1 MYAPLS
7 AVRKPRRLRSCLV
20 SELLAIE
27 RQTQSKYTTNI
38 NSIQKNSA
46 GLLYVVSAPSAVCF
60 TYYNRGS
67 PLKTFLEAL
76 NDRVSSPSPCHL
88 LYIWTQ
94 TKSKSDAWSTF
105 LLLYKLT
112 GSWSM
117 SALSSRHSKYST
129 TATCLDAGSLL
140 SGNLENIGNVSSVL
154 PLYICSNQR
163 RACWCLLLCSQ
174 FFHNAQLQLLY
185 SASSSFLF
193 LKSFEFSY
201 SVAFQVRNGKRPY
214 FGSGLALLQDFR
226 V

>member
-1 MYAPLS
+1 MLRSHGLSLLICFKWNIKYKVYAPLS
-7 AVRKPRRLRSCLV
+7 AVRKPRKLRSCLV

-129 TATCLDAGSLL
+129 TATCLDPGSLL
-140 SGNLENIGNVSSVL
+140 SGNLKNV
-154 PLYICSNQR
+154 
-163 RACWCLLLCSQ
+163 
-174 FFHNAQLQLLY
+174 
-185 SASSSFLF
+185 
-193 LKSFEFSY
+193 
-201 SVAFQVRNGKRPY
+201 
-214 FGSGLALLQDFR
+214 
-226 V
+226 